1 MSMRTHY
8 EHREPPLPYQ
18 NKPAEATKYPDTL
31 GLFAFGLA
39 LLVSVGAMM
48 AVLFSPMATQ
58 FVEQDRLFLAVL
70 TTFTTS
76 ATFNLFANEMRD
88 LLK

>member
-1 MSMRTHY
+1 MSTRTHY

-18 NKPAEATKYPDTL
+18 NNSVEATKEPDTL
-31 GLFAFGLA
+31 NLFAFGLA
-39 LLVSVGAMM
+39 FLASAGALA
-48 AVLFSPMATQ
+48 AVLFSPMANQ

-70 TTFTTS
+70 AGFITS
-76 ATFNLFANEMRD
+76 TTFNLFANEMRD